1 MKLLGIV
8 WCLCISCFLL
18 AQPTDKKLLQKIEP
32 LLQQHAGVAGVYIQN
47 LTTGKVVA
55 INADTLFPTA
65 SMVKLPIL
73 LGVLRK
79 MQQGQLTYHQNLTYT
94 KSLFYSGDDITGSL
108 QDSSSIELSKLILL
122 MLSVSDNT
130 ASLWLQKLADADAI
144 NQWLTQQGF
153 VQTKINSRVAG
164 REAARATYGWGQT
177 TPKEMALLLLQT
189 VDGTLL
195 PDSLTT
201 LATRVLGRNYWD
213 EQAISA
219 LPPNVFV
226 ASKNGCV
233 NASRSEVLYVQAPKQ
248 PFVICICTKQNADTS
263 WGNNNQAWQLAIE
276 ITKRVYNHYN

>member
-1 MKLLGIV
+1 MKLVSLLC
-8 WCLCISCFLL
+8 CLLPSWLL
-18 AQPTDKKLLQKIEP
+18 MAQPTDKKLFQKIAP
-32 LLQQHAGVAGVYIQN
+32 LIQQHAGVAGVYIQN
-47 LTTGKVVA
+47 LQTGRVVA
-55 INADTLFPTA
+55 INADTVFPTA

-79 MQQGQLTYHQNLTYT
+79 MQQGELAYQQTLTYT
-94 KSLFYSGDDITGSL
+94 KNLFYSSDDITGSL
-108 QDSSSIELSKLILL
+108 QDSTQQTLSKLILL

-130 ASLWLQKLADADAI
+130 ASLWLQKLANADSI
-144 NQWLTQQGF
+144 NQWLTQQDF
-153 VQTKINSRVAG
+153 TQTKINSRVAG
-164 REAARATYGWGQT
+164 REAARTVYGWGQT
-177 TPKEMALLLLQT
+177 TPKEMALLLLKT

-248 PFVICICTKQNADTS
+248 PFVICICTKQNTDVS